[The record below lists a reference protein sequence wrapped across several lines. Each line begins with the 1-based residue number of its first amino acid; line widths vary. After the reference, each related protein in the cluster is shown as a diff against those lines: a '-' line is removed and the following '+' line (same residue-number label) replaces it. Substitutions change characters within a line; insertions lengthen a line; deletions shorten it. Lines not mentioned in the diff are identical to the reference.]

1 MTESF
6 RDNYREE
13 LTHLPSLYLAII
25 EECFFILYLICTSFY
40 CETLLWCVLLECIC
54 KTKLAKRTQMLLCIL
69 FLAIQIINNVSL
81 Y

>member
-25 EECFFILYLICTSFY
+25 EECFVYSLFNLHQF
-40 CETLLWCVLLECIC
+40 LLRDPFVVCAAGVHL
-54 KTKLAKRTQMLLCIL
+54 
-69 FLAIQIINNVSL
+69 
-81 Y
+81 